1 MSNASKL
8 KKMDQTIV
16 VHNMK
21 NCSSI
26 AAQAWEKTLSK
37 IYPDYYEDLNPQNKV
52 LFYGIFFNQL
62 FSEYMTFLN
71 IKFDDIQLRIIA
83 NQHHTLPTIE
93 AAEYKSMPKRY
104 RGVFEKLDSDTY
116 SLRLPNES
124 RPAITFKE
132 TDKAKLESLLDY
144 ARKLIPFIYKTKW
157 TNPTEGKGIKE
168 PDFYKNFSLSAYFV
182 QDKQM
187 FAIDE
192 LNKTFKKI
200 DDITKSQKTR
210 IAVNKNRHGATDIYN
225 EYKNELT
232 NKNCYLNAQNY
243 IKEIQ
248 KPETNGLKE
257 LLDHADKEDNSGLKY
272 LIEHVEQTPARLRQQ
287 IIANLK
293 SRTK

>member
-21 NCSSI
+21 NCSYI

-37 IYPDYYEDLNPQNKV
+37 IYPNYYEDLNPQNKV

-83 NQHHTLPTIE
+83 NQHHTLPTIDVT
-93 AAEYKSMPKRY
+93 EYRNMPKRY
-104 RGVFEKLDSDTY
+104 RGVFTLTDSDTY

-132 TDKAKLESLLDY
+132 TDKGKLETLLDY
-144 ARKLIPFIYKTKW
+144 ARKLIPVIYKTKW
-157 TNPTEGKGIKE
+157 IDPTEGKGIKE

-200 DDITKSQKTR
+200 DDITKTYKTT
-210 IAVNKNRHGATDIYN
+210 IAINKHRHGATDIYN
-225 EYKNELT
+225 EYRNELT
-232 NKNCYLNAQNY
+232 NKNRYLNAQ
-243 IKEIQ
+243 KALTETQ
-248 KPETNGLKE
+248 KTETNGLKE
-257 LLDHADKEDNSGLKY
+257 LLNHVDEKDRSGIQT
-272 LIEHVEQTPARLRQQ
+272 LIEYANRNPEKIRRQ

-293 SRTK
+293 SLMK